1 MKTLYVKFVVG
12 TIAIMILSSILAFII
27 SNSYYQQKLKPENDE
42 KITMIAQSVTSYIED
57 NPQIN
62 LQEYL
67 ETIASTGHQL
77 YLVDNQGKE
86 QFFGAEFRDKS
97 LSDDKKKLVL
107 NGETYH
113 GILHFPQETFVTGF
127 FANELQNTIGI
138 PVTHNSESY
147 ALFMRPDIKLLFN
160 EVHFLFGAILILTI
174 ILSIVFVVFST
185 KYQVKPISQLTAAT
199 KSLADGDYQVELDT
213 NRQDELGELSQ
224 SFLRMAKK
232 IEQLDDVRKEF
243 ISNISHDIQSPLS
256 NIKGYTNLLKIETNN
271 EKARAEYAAVI
282 NDEINRLSNLTEQLL
297 VLASLDRS
305 DNLMKKKR
313 FNIGEQIKELVRNY
327 QWQINEK
334 NIMLS
339 YTFPDIEIIGDPTLL
354 HMIWDNLLSNAL
366 KYNQPYGSIKLA
378 IEENEESVVVTFE
391 NTGITLSNSEIERIF
406 DRFYRADSART
417 RTIEGTGL
425 GLSIVW
431 TIIQLHGGQ
440 IRVDNTKKKHTI
452 FSVWLPKNQ

>member
-1 MKTLYVKFVVG
+1 M
-12 TIAIMILSSILAFII
+12 
-27 SNSYYQQKLKPENDE
+27 
-42 KITMIAQSVTSYIED
+42 
-57 NPQIN
+57 
-62 LQEYL
+62 
-67 ETIASTGHQL
+67 
-77 YLVDNQGKE
+77 
-86 QFFGAEFRDKS
+86 
-97 LSDDKKKLVL
+97 
-107 NGETYH
+107 
-113 GILHFPQETFVTGF
+113 
-127 FANELQNTIGI
+127 
-138 PVTHNSESY
+138 
-147 ALFMRPDIKLLFN
+147 
-160 EVHFLFGAILILTI
+160 
-174 ILSIVFVVFST
+174 
-185 KYQVKPISQLTAAT
+185 
-199 KSLADGDYQVELDT
+199 
-213 NRQDELGELSQ
+213 
-224 SFLRMAKK
+224 
-232 IEQLDDVRKEF
+232 
-243 ISNISHDIQSPLS
+243 
-256 NIKGYTNLLKIETNN
+256 KIETNN

-339 YTFPDIEIIGDPTLL
+339 YTLPDIEIIGDPTLL
-354 HMIWDNLLSNAL
+354 HMVWDNLLSNAL

-431 TIIQLHGGQ
+431 TIIKLHGGQ
-440 IRVDNTKKKHTI
+440 IRVDNTKENHTI